1 MKSIFTLFIAL
12 GSAAISHAQS
22 IVATVK
28 GTVTANKVAV
38 ESATVSLLKAKDS
51 STVKL
56 GVTDKNGAFS
66 IEKSAEGKFF
76 VRISAV
82 GYAPY
87 SSEVFS
93 LSRTNPIYTVKPIV
107 LSVDAKG
114 LKDVVVN
121 SKKPMIEQKLDRT
134 ILNVEASPT
143 NAGLTALEILE
154 KAPGISVDKDG
165 NISLK
170 GKQGIMILLDGK
182 PTYLSATDLTNMLRN
197 MPGANLD
204 VIEIMT
210 NPPAKYDAAGNGGV
224 INIKTKKTKTV
235 GFNGSVTSG
244 YGQGVYPKANNSF
257 NINYR
262 HNKVNYF
269 ANASNNYS
277 EGFQNIEI
285 KRNFRDLNNG
295 AIVSMFDQLAASKR
309 KYNSFSYKAGADY
322 FLNKKTTLGV
332 VVNGFGQSGTED
344 SDNTT
349 YIKDNNGALV
359 TRTEAINL
367 INIDFKNIGANLN
380 LRHVFDSTGKE
391 LTADIDYISYRSANE
406 QYMDNI
412 FFDHAGNKKGLDE
425 KLQGHLPSDIAIYS
439 AKVDYSQPMKGNA
452 KFEAG
457 IKASYVNTDNNAL
470 YENWDGATWV
480 KDAGRSN
487 HFKYREHINAGYI
500 NFSKPLNKK
509 WSLQTGLRVENTIA
523 RGNQVTTNT
532 KFNRDYTQVFPTA
545 YLGYTHNAKNAFA
558 LSIGR
563 RIERPDY
570 EDMNPFF
577 YFLDKY
583 TYQVG
588 NPYLRPQFTQ
598 NVELN
603 HTYKG
608 FLTTTLNYSKTT
620 NIISDVLDQVDS
632 ITTTFA
638 TKSNIASQQNFGI
651 AVSAGFPITKWW
663 RTNIYTNAFH
673 NRFEGLVNGAPME
686 ANGSTIM
693 SNMSNQFTFKN
704 GWGAEL
710 SGFYRTSSIEG
721 ILVAKPM
728 GAVNMAFS
736 KQVLKKKGTLKLNI
750 RDIFY
755 IQQFRG
761 YSRYQNIDVNIHNR
775 RDSRVVNISF
785 TYRFSKGKIN
795 NTQRKRGGAGEEQ
808 SRVKGGDGN

>member
-1 MKSIFTLFIAL
+1 MKPLLTLFFAL
-12 GSAAISHAQS
+12 STAAASFAQT
-22 IVATVK
+22 VTTKVK
-28 GTVTANKVAV
+28 GTVLGNQSPV
-38 ESATVSLLKAKDS
+38 EAATVSLLKAKDS
-51 STVKL
+51 SLVKV
-56 GVTDKNGAFS
+56 GVTDKSGTFE
-66 IEKSAEGKFF
+66 IEKSAEGKFLIS
-76 VRISAV
+76 ISAV
-82 GYAPY
+82 GYAIFY
-87 SSEVFS
+87 SEIFS
-93 LSRTNPIYTVKPIV
+93 LSAAQSVYTIKSIALVAT
-107 LSVDAKG
+107 SKG
-114 LKDVVVN
+114 LKDVVVTN
-121 SKKPMIEQKLDRT
+121 KKPLIEQKLDRT
-134 ILNVEASPT
+134 ILNVDASPT
-143 NAGLTALEILE
+143 NTGLTALEILE
-154 KAPGISVDKDG
+154 KAPGVTVDKDG

-170 GKQGIMILLDGK
+170 GKQGILILLDGK
-182 PTYLSATDLTNMLRN
+182 PTYLSGTDLTNMLKN

-204 VIEIMT
+204 IIEIMT

-224 INIKTKKTKTV
+224 INIKTKKSKTV

-257 NINYR
+257 NLNYR
-262 HNKVNYF
+262 YNKINYF
-269 ANASNNYS
+269 ANASYNFS
-277 EGFQNIEI
+277 RGFQDINI
-285 KRNFRDLNNG
+285 KRNFRDINNG
-295 AIVSMFDQLAASKR
+295 TILSMFDQFADSKR

-322 FLNKKTTLGV
+322 FMNKKTTLGI
-332 VVNGFGQSGTED
+332 VVNGFGQKGTEN

-349 YIKDNNGALV
+349 FIKDVNGALI
-359 TRTEAINL
+359 TRTEAINNVL
-367 INIDFKNIGANLN
+367 LDFKNMGANFN

-391 LTADIDYISYRSANE
+391 LTADIDYINYRSDNE
-406 QYMDNI
+406 QYMDNV

-425 KLQGHLPSDIAIYS
+425 KLQGFLPSNIKIYS
-439 AKVDYSQPMKGNA
+439 AKADYSQPMKGNA

-457 IKASYVNTDNNAL
+457 VKTSYVNTDNNAL
-470 YENWDGATWV
+470 YENWNGNTWV

-509 WSLQTGLRVENTIA
+509 WSLQTGVRVENTIS

-532 KFNRDYTQVFPTA
+532 KFNRDYTQIFPTA
-545 YLGYTHNAKNAFA
+545 YLGYTHNKNNSYA

-570 EDMNPFF
+570 EDMNPFY

-632 ITTTFA
+632 ITTTFV

-663 RTNIYTNAFH
+663 RTNIYSNAFH
-673 NRFEGLVNGAPME
+673 NRFKGIINNAPME
-686 ANGSTIM
+686 VEGTSVV

-710 SGFYRTSSIEG
+710 SGFYRTRAVEG

-728 GAVNMAFS
+728 GAVNVAFS
-736 KQVLKKKGTLKLNI
+736 KQVLKKKGTVRLNI

-761 YSRYQNIDVNIHNR
+761 YSRYQNIDVNIHSA
-775 RDSRVVNISF
+775 RDSRVVNVSF
-785 TYRFSKGKIN
+785 TYRFSKGKVN
-795 NTQRKRGGAGEEQ
+795 AQQRKRGGAGEEQ
-808 SRVKGGDGN
+808 SRIKGGEGN